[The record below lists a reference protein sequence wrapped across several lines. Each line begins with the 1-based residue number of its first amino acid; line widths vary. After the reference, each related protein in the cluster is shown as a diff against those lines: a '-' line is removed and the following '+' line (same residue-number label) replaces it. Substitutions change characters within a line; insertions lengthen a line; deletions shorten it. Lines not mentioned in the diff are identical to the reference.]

1 VKSKSQEEEEAL
13 VKSKSQE
20 EEKALVKS
28 KSEEEEEEEE
38 TQKINLGTDTAAVLV
53 LLGTKKSVIYL

>member
-1 VKSKSQEEEEAL
+1 

-28 KSEEEEEEEE
+28 KSEEEEE
-38 TQKINLGTDTAAVLV
+38 NLKSNPGTDTAAVL
-53 LLGTKKSVIYL
+53 LLLRTKKFVIYL